1 MNADM
6 AIFIKNSL
14 IYAHFFTYFLLFRL
28 PLQTILT
35 NRNGSVRQYP
45 IYARIAIKS

>member
-6 AIFIKNSL
+6 AIFIKKSL

-28 PLQTILT
+28 PLQTIHT
-35 NRNGSVRQYP
+35 NRNGSVKQYLAK
-45 IYARIAIKS
+45 ARIAIIS